1 MNPLS
6 IDLEFD
12 ATSLDIVVN
21 YSILV
26 FITFFTTINLNLAN
40 IRITADLT
48 SEILDYQ
55 IYVYYVV
62 GLS

>member
-21 YSILV
+21 YSIVV

>member
-1 MNPLS
+1 VNPLS